1 MDAATGVEQE
11 LLELAN
17 RFRLDPAGEFD
28 RLVRDAGTR
37 TAHDPDVTAALRWF
51 EVDMARLAAELAA
64 LAPAPP
70 LAWSGLLA
78 RAAEG
83 HGRALIDADAQT
95 HQLPGGPSVLER
107 IEAEGYAPRAWAE
120 NVYAYSEGALFAH
133 AGLVVDWGGG
143 TADGMQAGRGHRVA
157 LASPVYRDLGVAA
170 LAEDDPATRVGPQV
184 VVQKFAD
191 GFADDPRLLGV
202 VYRDR
207 DGDGAY
213 DAGEGRG
220 GAVLRLVGEG
230 RERTGPAGGWTHET
244 VEGEHHLVLR
254 GKGVDG
260 RIKAEIHLG
269 PTNGKLDLVDG
280 RHLFTTIDLDLI
292 RGGRSVGALGVEGV
306 ELSGARGRQR
316 LEGGAGDDVLGGE
329 GGADRLSG
337 RDGHDLLLGGGGRD
351 RIAGGAGRDTLEGG
365 GGRDKLAGGPWRDRL
380 DGGGGRDR
388 LKGGGGDDVLE
399 GGAANDVLKGGAGA
413 DRFVFDAADG
423 RDRIKD
429 WRDGE
434 DRLDLRP
441 AGLAFEDVSVASR
454 GDAALLRFAETTV
467 LIPGA
472 AGLID
477 ADDLMLG

>member
-1 MDAATGVEQE
+1 MGGADGVEQE

-28 RLVRDAGTR
+28 RLVRDAATR
-37 TAHDPDVTAALRWF
+37 AAHDPDVTAALRWF
-51 EVDMARLAAELAA
+51 EVDMTRLEAELAA
-64 LAPAPP
+64 LGPAPP
-70 LAWSGLLA
+70 LAWSGRLA

-83 HGRALIDADAQT
+83 HAFALIDADAQA

-120 NVYAYSEGALFAH
+120 NVYAYSEGAVFAH

-143 TADGMQAGRGHRVA
+143 TPDGMQAGRGHRVA
-157 LASPVYRDLGVAA
+157 LISPIYRDLGVAA
-170 LAEDDPATRVGPQV
+170 PAEDDPATGVGPRV

-191 GFADDPRLLGV
+191 DLSADPRLLGV

-230 RERTGPAGGWTHET
+230 RERTGPGGGWTHET
-244 VEGEHHLVLR
+244 VEGEHHIVLR
-254 GKGVDG
+254 GKGVAG
-260 RIKAEIHLG
+260 RIKARIDLG
-269 PTNGKLDLVDG
+269 PENEKLDLVDG
-280 RHLFTTIDLDLI
+280 RHLFTTADLDLI
-292 RGGRSVGALGVEGV
+292 RGGRSVTALGVEAV

-316 LEGGAGDDVLGGE
+316 LEGAAGDDVLAGE
-329 GGADRLSG
+329 GGADRLLG
-337 RDGHDLLLGGGGRD
+337 RGGHDLLLGGGGRD
-351 RIAGGAGRDTLEGG
+351 RIAGGAGRDTL
-365 GGRDKLAGGPWRDRL
+365 

-388 LKGGGGDDVLE
+388 LLGGAGDDVLKA
-399 GGAANDVLKGGAGA
+399 GAGNDVLKGGPGA
-413 DRFVFDAADG
+413 DRFVFAADEG
-423 RDRIKD
+423 RNRIKD
-429 WRDGE
+429 WDDGAE
-434 DRLDLRP
+434 RLDLRP
-441 AGLAFEDVSVASR
+441 TGLAFEDVAVRSR

>member
-1 MDAATGVEQE
+1 MGGATGVEQE

-28 RLVRDAGTR
+28 RLVRDAATR
-37 TAHDPDVTAALRWF
+37 TAHDPGVTAALRWF

-70 LAWSGLLA
+70 LAWSDPLA
-78 RAAEG
+78 LAAEG
-83 HGRALIDADAQT
+83 HALALIEADAQA

-120 NVYAYSEGALFAH
+120 NVYAYSEGAVFAH

-143 TADGMQAGRGHRVA
+143 TADGMQTGRGHRVA
-157 LASPVYRDLGVAA
+157 LTSPIYRDIGVAA
-170 LAEDDPATRVGPQV
+170 PAEDDPATAVGPQV

-191 GFADDPRLLGV
+191 GFSASPRLLGV

-220 GAVLRLVGEG
+220 GAVLRLAGEG
-230 RERTGPAGGWTHET
+230 RERTGPGGGWTHET

-254 GKGVDG
+254 GKGVAG
-260 RIKAEIHLG
+260 RIKVQIDIG
-269 PTNGKLDLVDG
+269 PTNEKLDLVDG
-280 RHLFTTIDLDLI
+280 RHLFTTADLDLI
-292 RGGRSVGALGVEGV
+292 RGGRSVTALGVEGV

-316 LEGGAGDDVLGGE
+316 LEGAAGDDALAGE
-329 GGADRLSG
+329 GGADRLLG
-337 RDGHDLLLGGGGRD
+337 LGGNDLLLGGGGRD
-351 RIAGGAGRDTLEGG
+351 RLKGGAGRDTLEGG
-365 GGRDKLAGGPWRDRL
+365 GGRDKLAAGPGRDRL
-380 DGGGGRDR
+380 DGGAGRDR
-388 LKGGGGDDVLE
+388 LKGGGGDDVIE
-399 GGAANDVLKGGAGA
+399 GGAGNDVLKGGSGA
-413 DRFVFDAADG
+413 DRFVFRAADG

-441 AGLAFEDVSVASR
+441 TGLAFEEISIASR

-477 ADDLMLG
+477 ADDLVLG